1 MISTTTKLILSKDAE
16 TILTY
21 LLGTKSQIPERH
33 KRVIRETCHLTE
45 GARAENALKELMNAR
60 LVTDSGESVVELTA
74 AGREKALE
82 LQKSNQAPTNYTTM
96 QTTIEKFEGGT
107 LRLAGTQDLFATPT
121 NDELP
126 LKVRSASVVAP
137 PSSRRRPG
145 KVEDTPIEVTTER
158 VKKSLP
164 ALKEHPLRNGMP
176 EQATPRGSSAKVAR
190 PKAIAARFMLA
201 FDTQK
206 DALPV
211 PVVNGDVLGRGKT
224 CTIVMRHDE
233 YLSNRHCR
241 FEIMRDKTTN
251 RPALYV
257 EDLGSRNGTL
267 VDEYDI
273 SGGKAQLYHGSRLQ
287 IGETVLVV
295 VEIPY

>member
-21 LLGTKSQIPERH
+21 LIGTKSQIPERH

-45 GARAENALKELMNAR
+45 GARAEKALKELMDAR
-60 LVTDSGESVVELTA
+60 LVTDSGESLVELTA
-74 AGREKALE
+74 AGREKAIE
-82 LQKSNQAPTNYTTM
+82 IQKSNQAPTSVTTM
-96 QTTIEKFEGGT
+96 QTTIEKVEGGT
-107 LRLAGTQDLFATPT
+107 IKLAGGQDLFSTPT
-121 NDELP
+121 NDDLP
-126 LKVRSASVVAP
+126 LKLRSEGIVAP
-137 PSSRRRPG
+137 PSSRRRPA
-145 KVEDTPIEVTTER
+145 KLDDSPIEVTAER
-158 VKKSLP
+158 VKTNLP
-164 ALKEHPLRNGMP
+164 TLVTHPLRNGMP
-176 EQATPRGSSAKVAR
+176 EHSTGRGSAAKPPR

-224 CTIVMRHDE
+224 CTIIMKHDE

-251 RPALYV
+251 RPTLYV